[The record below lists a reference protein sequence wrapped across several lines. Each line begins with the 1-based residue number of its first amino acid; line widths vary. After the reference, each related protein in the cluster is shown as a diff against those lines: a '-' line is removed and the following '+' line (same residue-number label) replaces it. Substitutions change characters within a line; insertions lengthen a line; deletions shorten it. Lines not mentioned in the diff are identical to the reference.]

1 MNLINDAMYGGEEIG
16 KRHTN
21 NKHTAYRPDSD
32 PMLIKLRKR

>member
-16 KRHTN
+16 QRYTN
-21 NKHTAYRPDSD
+21 NKHTAYSPDSG